1 MNTVDATRQQTAVE
15 IDPPLTDAGLAAE
28 LIAEMA
34 PKPGYHMGMSLRMV
48 CKSRGWGY
56 QRVMYRLR
64 RSGRYDEV
72 KAAKYAQEAGR

>member
-1 MNTVDATRQQTAVE
+1 
-15 IDPPLTDAGLAAE
+15 
-28 LIAEMA
+28 
-34 PKPGYHMGMSLRMV
+34 MGMSLRMV